1 MKARIKIIPF
11 LFLLPLLCTSDS
23 AFYPSGKGLA
33 AGEAERRV
41 RFQIVAI
48 EEKGTERRTL
58 SETTVEGAAGTDFN
72 VELQDGRFSL
82 VARFLTDF
90 LSPEALKVRARLNTR
105 RLYGRSE
112 KELPLY
118 EEDTRNET
126 LQLGFDEKIILL
138 PFGRGADER
147 LLIEITPTLSDKSA
161 RLATGKLRPLEIE
174 IGQQSP
180 GGAISVKASKTPHH
194 FVVEAAL
201 LEDGRE
207 VARAQSPYLVEEARE
222 LLLQRVGDAGAA
234 ALQNPLAVNLTLS
247 EYRTSRTMD
256 QISLGFDLYLAGA
269 HHESARTAIARKW
282 AGIADLGSDLT
293 YDLSR
298 FFPNAQGKKH
308 ELRFKVK
315 LAPEEEDAR
324 SRARVG

>member
-1 MKARIKIIPF
+1 MKARIKIVSF
-11 LFLLPLLCTSDS
+11 LLLLPLLLASDS
-23 AFYPSGKGLA
+23 AFDSARTSMAAASG
-33 AGEAERRV
+33 ERRV

-58 SETTVEGAAGTDFN
+58 SETTVEGPAGTDFN
-72 VELQDGRFSL
+72 VELEDGRFSL

-112 KELPLY
+112 RELPLY
-118 EEDTRNET
+118 EEDTQNET

-138 PFGRGADER
+138 PFGRGGDNR
-147 LLIEITPTLSDKSA
+147 LLIEITPTLSEKSA
-161 RLATGKLRPLEIE
+161 RLASGETRPLEIE
-174 IGQQSP
+174 IGPQSP
-180 GGAISVKASKTPHH
+180 GGAISVEASKTPHR

-207 VARAQSPYLVEEARE
+207 VARGASPYLIEEASE
-222 LLLQRVGDAGAA
+222 LVLQPVGDASPAV
-234 ALQNPLAVNLTLS
+234 LRHPLMVNLTLG
-247 EYRTSRTMD
+247 EYRMSRTAD
-256 QISLGFDLYLAGA
+256 QISLGFDLYQRDAQD
-269 HHESARTAIARKW
+269 ENARAPVARKW
-282 AGIADLGSDLT
+282 AGIAELGQNLT

-298 FFPNAQGKKH
+298 SYPNAQGKKY

-315 LAPEEEDAR
+315 LAPEEQAAR
-324 SRARVG
+324 

>member
-1 MKARIKIIPF
+1 MKARLKIISF
-11 LFLLPLLCTSDS
+11 LFLLPLLCSSDS
-23 AFYPSGKGLA
+23 ALYSSGKGLA
-33 AGEAERRV
+33 AGEDERRV

-58 SETTVEGAAGTDFN
+58 SETTVEGPAGTDFN

-112 KELPLY
+112 RELPLY
-118 EEDTRNET
+118 EEDTQNET

-138 PFGRGADER
+138 PFGRGGDER
-147 LLIEITPTLSDKSA
+147 LLIEITPTLSEKSA
-161 RLATGKLRPLEIE
+161 RLASGGLRPLEIE
-174 IGQQSP
+174 IGRQSP
-180 GGAISVKASKTPHH
+180 GGAISVEASKTPHR

-207 VARAQSPYLVEEARE
+207 VARGEAPYLIEEARE
-222 LLLQRVGDAGAA
+222 LALQPVAGASPA
-234 ALQNPLAVNLTLS
+234 ALQHTLVVNLTLS
-247 EYRTSRTMD
+247 EYRMSRTAD
-256 QISLGFDLYLAGA
+256 QISLGFDLYQRD
-269 HHESARTAIARKW
+269 ARDGNARAAVARKW
-282 AGIADLGSDLT
+282 AGIAELGRDLT

-298 FFPNAQGKKH
+298 SFPNAQGKKY

-315 LAPEEEDAR
+315 LAPEEQAAR
-324 SRARVG
+324 